1 MAVLTDSGRAAIA
14 TSVKDLEIH
23 LAWGSGSAGWDTT
36 PVGESV
42 SATSLL
48 NEVGRRKVSQTMY
61 CVPDDAG
68 GLVVPDGT
76 FSPSST
82 PTKYL
87 YMRFAFDFADS
98 PTAIIR
104 EVGVFLRTTP
114 KVSVPSGQAYLL
126 PSEVLSPGQLLVV
139 QHIAKIERNAAIRQ
153 QFEFVIEF

>member
-14 TSVKDLEIH
+14 TSVKNLDIH
-23 LAWGSGSAGWDTT
+23 LAWGSGLVGWDTT
-36 PVGESV
+36 PVAESV
-42 SATSLL
+42 GATALL
-48 NEVGRRKVSQTMY
+48 NEVGRRKVAQTMY
-61 CVPDDAG
+61 CVPDEDG

-87 YMRFAFDFADS
+87 YLRFAFDFVDS

-104 EVGVFLRTTP
+104 EVGIFLRTTP
-114 KVSVPSGQAYLL
+114 KVSVPVGQAYLL
-126 PSEVLSPGQLLVV
+126 PSEVLSFGELLVV
-139 QHIAKIERNAAIRQ
+139 ENIAKIERSPAIRQ